1 MTKRTFDPK
10 YLPITTAVATA
21 LLASACGP
29 STDVARSDVAVCR
42 DANGVRTADA
52 NCARSGGG
60 HGMNGAIMGAAAW
73 YYLSRG
79 SVVPPIGRPLAGGFT
94 TPRAGARYARASAA
108 TVSRGGFG
116 ASARSGYG
124 GVGA

>member
-1 MTKRTFDPK
+1 MTRRTFDPK
-10 YLPITTAVATA
+10 YLPITSAVATA

-29 STDVARSDVAVCR
+29 STDVAKSDVAICR

-52 NCARSGGG
+52 NCARGTGG

-79 SVVPPIGRPLAGGFT
+79 SVVPPMGRAVSGGFT
-94 TPRAGARYARASAA
+94 SPRAGASYARASAA

-116 ASARSGYG
+116 MSARGGGGSGE
-124 GVGA
+124 

>member
-1 MTKRTFDPK
+1 MTKRTFDPRF
-10 YLPITTAVATA
+10 LPITSAVATA
-21 LLASACGP
+21 LLASGCGP

-79 SVVPPIGRPLAGGFT
+79 SVVPAMGRPLAGGYMS
-94 TPRAGARYARASAA
+94 PRAGTSYARASAA

-116 ASARSGYG
+116 MSARG
-124 GVGA
+124 GGGGGE

>member
-1 MTKRTFDPK
+1 MTRRTFDPR
-10 YLPITTAVATA
+10 YLPITSAVATA
-21 LLASACGP
+21 LLASGCGP

-52 NCARSGGG
+52 NCARGHGGN
-60 HGMNGAIMGAAAW
+60 GMNGAIVGAAAW
-73 YYLSRG
+73 YYMSRG
-79 SVVPPIGRPLAGGFT
+79 SMVPRMGQPLSGGFT
-94 TPRAGARYARASAA
+94 TPRAGANYARASAA

-116 ASARSGYG
+116 ASARGGYG